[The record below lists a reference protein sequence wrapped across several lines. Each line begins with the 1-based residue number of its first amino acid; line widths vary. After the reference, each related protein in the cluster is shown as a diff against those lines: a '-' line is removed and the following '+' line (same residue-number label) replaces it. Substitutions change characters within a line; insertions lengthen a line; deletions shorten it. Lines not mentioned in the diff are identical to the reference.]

1 MKFELNDQVVIECSG
16 EQGKVIG
23 RAEYASATE
32 PSYFIRYKCGDGR
45 GVESWWSESALLPAG

>member
-1 MKFELNDQVVIECSG
+1 MKFQLNDFVVIECSG

-23 RAEYASATE
+23 RAEYASAAE

-45 GVESWWSESALLPAG
+45 GVEHWWAESALVAAG